1 LVSQQLR
8 SPSSARVSQGRITL
22 FIVIGVWELSWNGRR
37 FAVHAYFNLLNVVW
51 GEASFSGNRRSGVNA
66 RGWGQL
72 QKARR

>member
-1 LVSQQLR
+1 M
-8 SPSSARVSQGRITL
+8 

-51 GEASFSGNRRSGVNA
+51 GEASVSGNRRSGVNA